1 MLKTII
7 PTIATLKFI
16 KENLKNLF
24 VTERSSFTILI

>member
-7 PTIATLKFI
+7 PTIATLKLKI
-16 KENLKNLF
+16 ENLKNLF